1 MKKLLILTS
10 LLLFYQSCSLPLY
23 TFNFF
28 TPKSTSIDKLKTS
41 PDFFVYEN
49 EKYDLTL
56 NIFFNC
62 NNENNLFRPMFFL
75 DNLYLEGGFSCW
87 KNSPTDTYSSNTS
100 YYAISSFPEE
110 YEIKNVFIISKMK
123 LLVANSKNIIIPYE
137 YTTDKNNLFAV
148 VEIFDQKTKK
158 NFYVR
163 SSNTTYSKIYPSK
176 EGERQ
181 VTFSQI

>member
-10 LLLFYQSCSLPLY
+10 LLLFYQSCSPPLY

-28 TPKSTSIDKLKTS
+28 TPKSISIDKLKTS
-41 PDFFVYEN
+41 PNFFVYEN

-62 NNENNLFRPMFFL
+62 NNENNLFQPMFYL
-75 DNLYLEGGFSCW
+75 DNLYLEGSVFCW
-87 KNSPTDTYSSNTS
+87 KKAPIEKDPPNNE
-100 YYAISSFPEE
+100 YYDKRSFPEQ
-110 YEIKNVFIISKMK
+110 YKIKNIFILSKMK